1 MQVEVAFR
9 DQTAC
14 RNALLLFTVL
24 CHGLLEQQLA
34 NAYKEL
40 GAKRAEVGADAP
52 FLPTR
57 VPAHFVGSCW
67 SSCLQSHVACF
78 RG

>member
-1 MQVEVAFR
+1 MHTMSVQVEVAFR

-40 GAKRAEVGADAP
+40 GAKRAEVRGG
-52 FLPTR
+52 PTFTNGR
-57 VPAHFVGSCW
+57 LLG
-67 SSCLQSHVACF
+67 
-78 RG
+78 